1 MDLVFLVFAFV
12 LFCIAASLLVNEPNR
27 LRVVSAGLAFWVAA
41 SIFGQGIKY
50 FVK

>member
-12 LFCIAASLLVNEPNR
+12 LFVIAITLVPEPNR
-27 LRVVSAGLAFWVAA
+27 IRLIAAGLAFWVAA

-50 FVK
+50 FVR